1 VFIIIG
7 SKGFEFPSLGAD
19 ALGERIRLSLPVMAD
34 SGAPIYPSDTKSV
47 MRYQRKSKAKAS
59 KLDISLIDE
68 AVTALSSPMMQCLG
82 TSQDLDGSVVQKL
95 PMPSG
100 GMGLRRG
107 FLLPRVPSP
116 LSDCKSMTV
125 DKGETPNSNGLIQS
139 QGWPVGFSPSGE
151 IVLWDQGEKGDSP
164 HPLGVIPP
172 DLLLEWESDG
182 AEYEDSALALLD
194 AIEEDFHR
202 DSMGKRYKIKGRR
215 ELQNLKSSINY
226 DGASVRSR
234 SRRGKAQVL

>member
-1 VFIIIG
+1 
-7 SKGFEFPSLGAD
+7 
-19 ALGERIRLSLPVMAD
+19 M
-34 SGAPIYPSDTKSV
+34 T
-47 MRYQRKSKAKAS
+47 
-59 KLDISLIDE
+59 
-68 AVTALSSPMMQCLG
+68 QCLG
-82 TSQDLDGSVVQKL
+82 TSQALDGSVVQNL

-100 GMGLRRG
+100 GVGLRRG
-107 FLLPRVPSP
+107 FLLLRVPSP
-116 LSDCKSMTV
+116 LSDCKSMTI

-139 QGWPVGFSPSGE
+139 QEWPVGFSPSGE

-182 AEYEDSALALLD
+182 AEDEVSALALLD

-202 DSMGKRYKIKGRR
+202 DNMGKRYNIKGMR

>member
-1 VFIIIG
+1 VLLFGKWHIFVSSSAFGGKETIEVLKTWKEPWI
-7 SKGFEFPSLGAD
+7 F
-19 ALGERIRLSLPVMAD
+19 
-34 SGAPIYPSDTKSV
+34 
-47 MRYQRKSKAKAS
+47 QRKSKAKAS

-68 AVTALSSPMMQCLG
+68 AVTALSSPMTQCLG
-82 TSQDLDGSVVQKL
+82 TSQALVGSVVHNL
-95 PMPSG
+95 PMPCG
-100 GMGLRRG
+100 GVGLRRG
-107 FLLPRVPSP
+107 FLLQRVPSP
-116 LSDCKSMTV
+116 LSDCNSKTV

-139 QGWPVGFSPSGE
+139 QEWPVGFSPSGE

-164 HPLGVIPP
+164 NPLGVIPP
-172 DLLLEWESDG
+172 DLLLEWESDD
-182 AEYEDSALALLD
+182 AEDEDSALALLD

-202 DSMGKRYKIKGRR
+202 DSMGKRHKIKGMR